1 MNPIEPPLPE
11 GSKEIFLSHVKHST
25 GLAKVSTQTIFK
37 FEEYMARFWR
47 NNATNICQGEKK
59 TYSLNKGIIQLLF
72 QRVPQDYV
80 PSFGPDDSQLR
91 LCGMPLE
98 SRCSTIEGACC
109 SQRRATERSGSH
121 TGRARW
127 KAEAEAPRNPTKRSE
142 NFAWWWQR
150 QWKPH

>member
-91 LCGMPLE
+91 PCGMPLE
-98 SRCSTIEGACC
+98 SRCATIEGAGCSEQSQILYLSHYWVDCC
-109 SQRRATERSGSH
+109 L
-121 TGRARW
+121 
-127 KAEAEAPRNPTKRSE
+127 E
-142 NFAWWWQR
+142 NNKFEEIVLCHGVRKSFCAMD
-150 QWKPH
+150 